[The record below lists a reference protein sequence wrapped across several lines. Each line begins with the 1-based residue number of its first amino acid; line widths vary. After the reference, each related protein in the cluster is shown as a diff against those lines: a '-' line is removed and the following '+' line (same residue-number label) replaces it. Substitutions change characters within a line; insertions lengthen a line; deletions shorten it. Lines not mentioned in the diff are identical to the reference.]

1 MDFHTPTMARDPL
14 MLSQRLRNSERCE
27 REMLS
32 QPQMLLLHQRLMLML
47 GMDIMDMDID
57 HMDTTDPTDTME
69 REMLSQLLM
78 LHQMLRP
85 MLMLGMD
92 TMDTE
97 PDTMDIHTDTVTMER
112 SKFYCQN
119 AFKSN

>member
-1 MDFHTPTMARDPL
+1 MDIM
-14 MLSQRLRNSERCE
+14 E

-47 GMDIMDMDID
+47 IMDIM
-57 HMDTTDPTDTME
+57 HMDTTDHMDTMDIME
-69 REMLSQLLM
+69 REMLSQPLM

-85 MLMLGMD
+85 MLMLGLD
-92 TMDTE
+92 TT
-97 PDTMDIHTDTVTMER
+97 DIHTDTMDTMER

-119 AFKSN
+119 AFKSNSPCFQ